1 MTNKIDLSKF
11 KVIEENLKLKKRV
24 NQIINNEIN
33 DIPEDKKPIIRSI
46 LNNLQIKNDLR
57 INNLIRKFK
66 EKQNNLDI
74 EKANKI
80 ISDFKKINDKI
91 VKYDNEEIQKLNNN
105 NIAEKFSILKEN
117 LADTSIALLEK
128 EILNEVKRES
138 IPEESRIEDLD
149 KLLYDFITLKDKIKA
164 INEILETSS
173 NSNKKE
179 STINKESTLNKES
192 YKKKYMKKNYY
203 YLYKKYKHKYLNLK
217 NNLK

>member
-57 INNLIRKFK
+57 INNLVRKFK

-128 EILNEVKRES
+128 EILNEVKMES

-179 STINKESTLNKES
+179 S

>member
-24 NQIINNEIN
+24 NRIINNEIN

>member
-46 LNNLQIKNDLR
+46 LKNLQIKNDLR
-57 INNLIRKFK
+57 INNLVRKFK

-74 EKANKI
+74 EKANNI

-128 EILNEVKRES
+128 EILNEVKMES

-149 KLLYDFITLKDKIKA
+149 KLLYDFINLKDKIKA

-179 STINKESTLNKES
+179 STINKES

>member
-1 MTNKIDLSKF
+1 MTNKIMTNKIDLSKF

-57 INNLIRKFK
+57 INNLVRKFK

-74 EKANKI
+74 EKANNI

-128 EILNEVKRES
+128 EILNEVKMES

-179 STINKESTLNKES
+179 STINKES

>member
-57 INNLIRKFK
+57 INNLVRKFK

-128 EILNEVKRES
+128 EILNEVKMES

-179 STINKESTLNKES
+179 STINKES